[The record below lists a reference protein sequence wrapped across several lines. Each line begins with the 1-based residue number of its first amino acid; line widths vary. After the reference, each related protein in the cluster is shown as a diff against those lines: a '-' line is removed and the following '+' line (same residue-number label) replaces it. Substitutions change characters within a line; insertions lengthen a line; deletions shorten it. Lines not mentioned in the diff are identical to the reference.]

1 MRPINFFFFD
11 ESAVFTDCSTWEI
24 YDTDSL
30 IWMVYGLITQNTSF
44 KISLVSAYFYNVK
57 QGNLRYILLLHFYN
71 SNMHRLILPSWKNS
85 VVTGF
90 FSFRCQSGGSGLTV
104 KGTVMEENRPDSGRF
119 YRPRSAKGQGAPVL
133 RFGIRWNY
141 FNRSLD

>member
-1 MRPINFFFFD
+1 MRPINFFFFFD

-57 QGNLRYILLLHFYN
+57 QGNSRYILLLHFYN
-71 SNMHRLILPSWKNS
+71 SNMHRLILPSWKKFS
-85 VVTGF
+85 CHWVF
-90 FSFRCQSGGSGLTV
+90 FFQMSEWGEWSNCERNCNGGKQARFREVLQAPQC
-104 KGTVMEENRPDSGRF
+104 KGAGCSSSEVWHQMEPF
-119 YRPRSAKGQGAPVL
+119 
-133 RFGIRWNY
+133 
-141 FNRSLD
+141 